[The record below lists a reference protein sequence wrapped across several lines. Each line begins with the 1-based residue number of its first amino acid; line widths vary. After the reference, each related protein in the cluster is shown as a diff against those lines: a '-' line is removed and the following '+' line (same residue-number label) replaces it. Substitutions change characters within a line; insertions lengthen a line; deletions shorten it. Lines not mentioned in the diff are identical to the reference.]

1 MLYPQK
7 GSIAKG
13 SRRKTPAWPS
23 AAAVVSEPQEEPR
36 KTPCSQS
43 NASFTNGIVLG
54 RRPPNR
60 MADNGTPSGFC
71 QSGSST
77 GHCEA
82 GAVKREFG
90 CAPLRP
96 LSGVHSLPSQSIPR
110 AGAGTPI
117 SSHHTSPS
125 GVSTTFVKMLLRA
138 NVATAFGLDFIEVPG
153 ATPKKPVSGFI
164 AYSLPSRPRRIQAI
178 SSPRHVTFQPGRVGW
193 SIARLVFPHAL
204 GKAAAT

>member
-13 SRRKTPAWPS
+13 SRRKTPACPS
-23 AAAVVSEPQEEPR
+23 AAAVVSEPHEEPR

-54 RRPPNR
+54 RRPPNK
-60 MADNGTPSGFC
+60 MADSGTPSGFC

-96 LSGVHSLPSQSIPR
+96 EAGVQSLPSQSMPL

-117 SSHHTSPS
+117 SSHQISPS
-125 GVSTTFVKMLLRA
+125 GVRTTLVKMLFRA
-138 NVATAFGLDFIEVPG
+138 NVATAFGLDLREVPG
-153 ATPKKPVSGFI
+153 ATPKK
-164 AYSLPSRPRRIQAI
+164 
-178 SSPRHVTFQPGRVGW
+178 
-193 SIARLVFPHAL
+193 
-204 GKAAAT
+204 

>member
-1 MLYPQK
+1 MLYPQN
-7 GSIAKG
+7 GSMAKG
-13 SRRKTPAWPS
+13 SRRNTPAWPS

-43 NASFTNGIVLG
+43 KASLTSGMVLG
-54 RRPPNR
+54 RRPPNKI
-60 MADNGTPSGFC
+60 AESGTPAGFC
-71 QSGSST
+71 QSGSIT

-82 GAVKREFG
+82 GAVNRELG

-96 LSGVHSLPSQSIPR
+96 ESGVHALPSQSIPF
-110 AGAGTPI
+110 AGAGTPM
-117 SSHHTSPS
+117 SSHQTSPS
-125 GVSTTFVKMLLRA
+125 GVSTTLVKMLLRA
-138 NVATAFGLDFIEVPG
+138 KVATALGFDFREVPG

-164 AYSLPSRPRRIQAI
+164 AYSRPSWPRRIQAI

-204 GKAAAT
+204 GK